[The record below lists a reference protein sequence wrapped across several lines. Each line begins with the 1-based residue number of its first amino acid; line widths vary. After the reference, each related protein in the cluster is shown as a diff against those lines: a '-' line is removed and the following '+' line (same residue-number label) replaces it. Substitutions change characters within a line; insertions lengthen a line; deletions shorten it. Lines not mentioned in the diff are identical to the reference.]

1 MSVRSKRRFDV
12 GRLVLLYRLIVRP
25 LFRQP
30 GRALVILFAVAL
42 GDAAVVA
49 IDLAGEAAAGS
60 FHSSMETLAGK
71 DDFEVTAVGGLPEAI
86 VARIARL
93 PYALQVSPRIEDH
106 AQVVATNDA
115 LLQTI
120 PRTIPQTVP
129 LIGVD
134 LVAEA
139 NNADTMIRNVTV
151 ADPTASNET
160 SHINDLDA
168 VWVTQGLGKAVGD
181 HLRLLIN
188 DHAQQY
194 VVRGVLPASAKIGT
208 DAVLM
213 DIGAAQ
219 AATGKLGRVD
229 RILIKTP
236 DSNDF
241 DTWQGRLQ
249 QALPAGVLLNAQG
262 TETVANRRMLAAF
275 RWNLRM
281 LSGIALLVGAFLI
294 YNAVSV
300 SVVRRRPD
308 IGTMRALGA
317 SRGAVMGAFLLEAA
331 VLGTAGS
338 LAALP
343 LGRLLATGAVG
354 MLSTTVNALYVSS
367 RPGTMTLTPGSVLL
381 ALVAGIGVALAS
393 ALAPAREAGLVP
405 PTEAMARG
413 RREFEVRIERTRDA
427 WIALLLAALAGL
439 ATIAP
444 PIAGKP
450 LFGYLAALL
459 FVAAAAMLAPLVVYR
474 ATSAGSNA
482 LRRVLGVEALLAARS
497 LGGSLRR
504 TSVLVAALATAIAMM
519 TSVGIMVGS
528 FRQTV
533 LTWLDSELPADLY
546 LAPAG
551 AMGGD
556 LHPTID
562 PEVADLIAA
571 TPGVDSV
578 SKLRA
583 YEIQYQGLPASLAG
597 ASQGRSAPRQSL
609 TFFSRRPSGAVLRE
623 LAAGDNAV
631 VSEPFAN
638 KHHVKTGDTITLPL
652 GARRV
657 PFRVIDTFYDYGHE
671 AGYIVLDW
679 GTLLRYV
686 PDSAPTNLAVYLAPG
701 ADLERTRTAIH
712 KAIASKSLM
721 MLSNGEIR
729 LEAIRVFDQTFA
741 ITYAVEAISILVAI
755 GGIAGA
761 LISIVMERRR
771 EFGVLRYL
779 GGTSA
784 QIRKLILVEAGL
796 IGILAN
802 VLGVALGYCA
812 FVSAGVRNQQAV
824 VRLDH
829 SISLAGRGAAGLAHG
844 GVCCHGAGGFISSA
858 TCRAVRSDRG
868 GV

>member
-1 MSVRSKRRFDV
+1 M
-12 GRLVLLYRLIVRP
+12 GRLALLYRLILRP

-49 IDLAGEAAAGS
+49 IDLAGDAAAGS

-71 DDFEVTAVGGLPEAI
+71 DDFEVTAAGGLPEAI
-86 VARIARL
+86 VSRLAAL
-93 PYALQVSPRIEDH
+93 PYALRVSPRIEDH
-106 AQVVATNDA
+106 AMVVATDH
-115 LLQTI
+115 TV
-120 PRTIPQTVP
+120 PQTVP

-134 LVAEA
+134 VVAEA
-139 NNADTMIRNVTV
+139 NNANTIIGD
-151 ADPTASNET
+151 ATAGEGLE
-160 SHINDLDA
+160 HINDPDA
-168 VWVTQGLGKAVGD
+168 VWVTRGLGKAVGD
-181 HLRLLIN
+181 SIQLLIN
-188 DHAQQY
+188 DRSRPY
-194 VVRGVLPASAKIGT
+194 VVRGLIPNSAQIGT
-208 DAVLM
+208 DAILM

-219 AATGKLGRVD
+219 LATGKSGRVD
-229 RILIKTP
+229 RILIKAP
-236 DSNDF
+236 VAANDASNF
-241 DTWQGRLQ
+241 DLWESKLR

-262 TETVANRRMLAAF
+262 TETAANRRMLAAF
-275 RWNLRM
+275 RWNLLM

-300 SVVRRRPD
+300 SVVRRRAD

-317 SRGAVMGAFLLEAA
+317 SRAAVMVAFLFEAA
-331 VLGTAGS
+331 LFGIAGS

-343 LGRLLATGAVG
+343 LGRVLAAGAVG

-367 RPGTMTLTPGSVLL
+367 SPGAMSLSAGSVTL
-381 ALVAGIGVALAS
+381 ALVAGIGVALGS
-393 ALAPAREAGLVP
+393 ALAPAREASMVP

-413 RREFEVRIERTRDA
+413 RREFEVRVHRKRDA
-427 WIALLLAALAGL
+427 VIALVLASLGTLAAQ
-439 ATIAP
+439 AP
-444 PIAGKP
+444 PIGGKP
-450 LFGYLAALL
+450 LLGYLSALL
-459 FVAAAAMLAPLVVYR
+459 FVASAALLAPLVVYR
-474 ATSAGSNA
+474 ATLAGSME
-482 LRRVLGVEALLAARS
+482 LRRLLGVEALLASRS

-504 TSVLVAALATAIAMM
+504 TSVLVAALATAVAMM

-556 LHPTID
+556 LHPTIA
-562 PEVADLIAA
+562 PEVADRIAA
-571 TPGVDSV
+571 TPGVESV
-578 SKLRA
+578 SRLRA

-597 ASQGRSAPRQSL
+597 ASQGRHAPRQNL
-609 TFFSRRPSGAVLRE
+609 TFLSRRPSADILRE
-623 LAAGDNAV
+623 LAAGNNAV

-638 KHHVKTGDTITLPL
+638 KHHVKVGDAITLPL
-652 GARRV
+652 GEQRV
-657 PFRVIDTFYDYGHE
+657 TFRVIDIFYDYGHE

-679 GTLLRYV
+679 RTLRRYL
-686 PDSAPTNLAVYLAPG
+686 PETAPTNLAVYLAPG
-701 ADLERTRTAIH
+701 ANLERTRGAIH
-712 KAIASKSLM
+712 KVIANESLM

-729 LEAIRVFDQTFA
+729 QQAIRVFDQTFA

-755 GGIAGA
+755 GGVAGA
-761 LISIVMERRR
+761 LISIVIDRRR

-802 VLGVALGYCA
+802 ALGLVLGYVLSLVLVYVINKQSFGWTIQFHWPVAVILGSLTIVYVA
-812 FVSAGVRNQQAV
+812 TVLAGLFPARLA
-824 VRLDH
+824 VRLDPVEVVH
-829 SISLAGRGAAGLAHG
+829 EE
-844 GVCCHGAGGFISSA
+844 
-858 TCRAVRSDRG
+858 
-868 GV
+868 